1 MASQGGFV
9 CSLGWSQTYDR
20 MGSEAICAVL
30 TSFCRL
36 MERAW
41 IHRQWISCY
50 EDVSQDPHSSKMSLC
65 SGSHGGHD
73 CFWLDLGWAWGALS
87 PAESIC
93 MIVLSTPLR
102 GRTRRLALG
111 VTLLTGPRKYAAAE
125 APRIQKAL
133 KRAAVL
139 QSSQLFWH
147 LLAMARAYQYFVISA
162 CSCGWAVYLPSLTT
176 NKQLLRMFGP
186 VGGSSTYGFSSL
198 TSNPPWWPSVL
209 ALAQCLQSGSAS
221 RMLQQGGIAWHQP
234 CCNKCGSAPTLFGVG
249 RLDHRWT
256 LQTIVLR
263 LSKDWIFAKL
273 LTLEK
278 IFMHCV
284 HSCGAIESMTGSLMP
299 VTNLMNLWRGWNPL
313 ACNISLLGSI

>member
-1 MASQGGFV
+1 MTNLTKPSKIVQGPWAQSDLPAEIRNSRRSPGCEEIAPELQEAMASQGGFV

-186 VGGSSTYGFSSL
+186 VAGFQQRMASLPLRQILLGGHLYLHLRSVSSL
-198 TSNPPWWPSVL
+198 VRRHECCSKAELPGTNR
-209 ALAQCLQSGSAS
+209 AAT
-221 RMLQQGGIAWHQP
+221 IAGPLRRFLESEGCITAGP
-234 CCNKCGSAPTLFGVG
+234 CK
-249 RLDHRWT
+249 
-256 LQTIVLR
+256 
-263 LSKDWIFAKL
+263 LSFCA
-273 LTLEK
+273 
-278 IFMHCV
+278 
-284 HSCGAIESMTGSLMP
+284 
-299 VTNLMNLWRGWNPL
+299 
-313 ACNISLLGSI
+313 